1 LLLNF
6 LLCTDRKEARRAE
19 GEKLPDV
26 PARFAFHN
34 VIIAIFPNLTAYH
47 KNFQMADGIYSVSEL
62 TAEIKEHLETQ
73 FPELWLRGEISNFKR
88 ATSGHLYFTLK
99 DSKAQIP
106 AVIWCATAER
116 LAFALSDGLE
126 VLIRGKVEVYA
137 PHGRYQ
143 LIGNQVKAV
152 GEGDLQKAFE
162 QLVKKLEK
170 EGLFDQERKKP
181 LPRLP
186 ETIGVVTSPT
196 GAVIQDIC
204 SVLGRRYPA
213 AQIVLYP
220 VRVQGEG
227 APEEIVEAIRYFN
240 RTKNPAHQVDV
251 LIIGRGGGSLEDLW
265 AFNDER
271 VARAVFAS
279 KIPTVSAVGHQT
291 DFTICDFVADV
302 RAATPSMAAE
312 LIAPL
317 ATDILNS
324 IHATL
329 QAAQRDL
336 LNRVEEHRALVR
348 EIVGS
353 YAFNKPASDMHA
365 LLQTLDRLSE
375 RLDFGMRQKIE
386 RTASML
392 SNLTHRLDA
401 LSYEQTLRRG
411 FSIVFK
417 DGRVVRSAQEIQSG
431 DTIVIRFADGE
442 KTVRVV

>member
-1 LLLNF
+1 
-6 LLCTDRKEARRAE
+6 
-19 GEKLPDV
+19 
-26 PARFAFHN
+26 
-34 VIIAIFPNLTAYH
+34 
-47 KNFQMADGIYSVSEL
+47 MADGVYSVSEL
-62 TAEIKEHLETQ
+62 TAEIKEHLEMQ
-73 FPELWLRGEISNFKR
+73 FPDLWLRGEISNFKA

-99 DSKAQIP
+99 DSGAQIP
-106 AVIWCATAER
+106 AVIWRSTAER
-116 LAFALSDGLE
+116 LSLKLSDGVE

-137 PHGRYQ
+137 PQGKYQ
-143 LIGNQVKAV
+143 LIGSQVKAV

-162 QLVKKLEK
+162 LLVKKLEQ
-170 EGLFDQERKKP
+170 EGLFDPTRKKP

-220 VRVQGEG
+220 VRVQGEE

-240 RTKNPAHQVDV
+240 RTKNPAHKVDV
-251 LIIGRGGGSLEDLW
+251 MIIGRGGGSLEDLW

-291 DFTICDFVADV
+291 DVTICDFVADV

-312 LIAPL
+312 LVAPL
-317 ATDILNS
+317 ATDVLNA
-324 IHATL
+324 INITL
-329 QAAQRDL
+329 QEMHRET
-336 LNRVEEHRALVR
+336 LNRMEEHRARVR

-353 YAFNKPASDMHA
+353 YAFNKPVSDVHA
-365 LLQTLDRLSE
+365 ILQTLDRLSE
-375 RLDFGMRQKIE
+375 RIDFGIKQKFE
-386 RTASML
+386 RTASSI
-392 SNLTHRLDA
+392 SNLARQLDM
-401 LSYEQTLRRG
+401 LGYEQTLRRG

-417 DGRVVRSAQEIQSG
+417 EGKVVRSASEIAAG
-431 DTIVIRFADGE
+431 DTITIRFADGE
-442 KTVRVV
+442 KSVQVI

>member
-1 LLLNF
+1 
-6 LLCTDRKEARRAE
+6 
-19 GEKLPDV
+19 
-26 PARFAFHN
+26 
-34 VIIAIFPNLTAYH
+34 
-47 KNFQMADGIYSVSEL
+47 MADGIYSVSEL

-99 DSKAQIP
+99 DSEAQIP
-106 AVIWCATAER
+106 AVIWRTTAER
-116 LAFALSDGLE
+116 LPFALSDGLE
-126 VLIRGKVEVYA
+126 VLVRGRVEVYA
-137 PHGRYQ
+137 PQGKYQ

-170 EGLFDQERKKP
+170 EGLFQQERKKP

-204 SVLGRRYPA
+204 SVLGRRYPS

-271 VARAVFAS
+271 VARAIFAS

-317 ATDILNS
+317 SSDILNA

-329 QAAQRDL
+329 QATQRDL
-336 LNRVEEHRALVR
+336 MNRVEEQRAFVR
-348 EIVGS
+348 ELVGS
-353 YAFNKPASDMHA
+353 YAFNKPVSDMHT

-417 DGRVVRSAQEIQSG
+417 DGHVVRSAQEIQSG
-431 DTIVIRFADGE
+431 DTVVIRFADGE

>member
-1 LLLNF
+1 
-6 LLCTDRKEARRAE
+6 
-19 GEKLPDV
+19 
-26 PARFAFHN
+26 
-34 VIIAIFPNLTAYH
+34 
-47 KNFQMADGIYSVSEL
+47 MADGIYSVSEL
-62 TAEIKEHLETQ
+62 TSEIKEHLETQ
-73 FPELWLRGEISNFKR
+73 FPDLWLRGEISNFKA

-99 DSKAQIP
+99 DSGAQIP
-106 AVIWCATAER
+106 AVIWRSTAER
-116 LAFALSDGLE
+116 LSLKLSDGVE

-137 PHGRYQ
+137 PQGKYQ
-143 LIGNQVKAV
+143 LIGSQVKAV

-162 QLVKKLEK
+162 LLVKKLEQ
-170 EGLFDQERKKP
+170 EGLFDQTRKKP

-220 VRVQGEG
+220 VRVQGEE

-240 RTKNPAHQVDV
+240 RTKNPAHKVDV
-251 LIIGRGGGSLEDLW
+251 MIIGRGGGSLEDMW

-291 DFTICDFVADV
+291 DVTICDFVADV

-312 LIAPL
+312 LVAPL
-317 ATDILNS
+317 ATDVLNA
-324 IHATL
+324 INITL
-329 QAAQRDL
+329 QEMHRETL
-336 LNRVEEHRALVR
+336 KRMEEHRARVR

-353 YAFNKPASDMHA
+353 YAFNKPVSDVHA
-365 LLQTLDRLSE
+365 ILQTLDRLSE
-375 RLDFGMRQKIE
+375 RIDFSVKQKLE
-386 RTASML
+386 YSASLL
-392 SNLTHRLDA
+392 SNLKHRLDA
-401 LSYEQTLRRG
+401 LGYEQTLRRG

-417 DGRVVRSAQEIQSG
+417 DGKVVRSASEIAAG
-431 DTIVIRFADGE
+431 DTITIRFADGE
-442 KTVRVV
+442 KSVQVI

>member
-1 LLLNF
+1 
-6 LLCTDRKEARRAE
+6 
-19 GEKLPDV
+19 
-26 PARFAFHN
+26 
-34 VIIAIFPNLTAYH
+34 
-47 KNFQMADGIYSVSEL
+47 MADGIYSVSEL

-99 DSKAQIP
+99 DSEAQIP
-106 AVIWCATAER
+106 AVIWRTTAER
-116 LAFALSDGLE
+116 LPFALSDGLE
-126 VLIRGKVEVYA
+126 VLIRGRVEVYA
-137 PHGRYQ
+137 PQGKYQ

-162 QLVKKLEK
+162 LLVKKLEK
-170 EGLFDQERKKP
+170 EGLFLHEHKKP

-186 ETIGVVTSPT
+186 EAIGVVTSPT

-204 SVLGRRYPA
+204 SVLGRRYPS

-312 LIAPL
+312 LVAPL
-317 ATDILNS
+317 STDILNA

-329 QAAQRDL
+329 QATQRDL
-336 LNRVEEHRALVR
+336 MNRVEEQRAFVR
-348 EIVGS
+348 ELVGS
-353 YAFNKPASDMHA
+353 YAFNKPVSDMHT

-417 DGRVVRSAQEIQSG
+417 DGHVVRSAQEIQSG
-431 DTIVIRFADGE
+431 DKVVIRFADGE
-442 KTVRVV
+442 KTMRVV

>member
-1 LLLNF
+1 
-6 LLCTDRKEARRAE
+6 
-19 GEKLPDV
+19 
-26 PARFAFHN
+26 
-34 VIIAIFPNLTAYH
+34 
-47 KNFQMADGIYSVSEL
+47 MADGIYSVSEL

-99 DSKAQIP
+99 DSEAQIP
-106 AVIWCATAER
+106 AVIWRTTAER
-116 LAFALSDGLE
+116 LPFALSDGLE
-126 VLIRGKVEVYA
+126 VLIRGRVEVYA
-137 PHGRYQ
+137 PQGKYQ

-162 QLVKKLEK
+162 LLVKKLEK
-170 EGLFDQERKKP
+170 EGLFLHEHKKP

-186 ETIGVVTSPT
+186 EAIGVVTSPT

-204 SVLGRRYPA
+204 SVLGRRYPS

-312 LIAPL
+312 LVAPL
-317 ATDILNS
+317 STDILNA

-329 QAAQRDL
+329 QATQRDL
-336 LNRVEEHRALVR
+336 MNRVEEQRAFVR
-348 EIVGS
+348 ELVGS
-353 YAFNKPASDMHA
+353 YAFNKPVSDMHT

-417 DGRVVRSAQEIQSG
+417 DGHVVRSAQEIQSG
-431 DTIVIRFADGE
+431 DTVVIRFADGE